1 MTMEIGLMAA
11 FGAGIISFLSPCILP
26 LVPPYLCFLAGTSL
40 EDLSKNPSGLTTS
53 RAFVRALAFVFGF
66 GAVFVALGAGAS
78 TVGGFLSQH
87 LILLTQ
93 IAGLVI
99 IGLGLHMLGAFR
111 LFLLMREA
119 RFQVSRRPATLVG
132 AFVVGLAFAFG
143 WSPCVGPVLA
153 SILMLAG
160 MDDSAGRGA
169 VLLGF
174 YAAGIGIPF
183 LLAALFTGP
192 FLRWLASFRKH
203 LGLVEKLMGGALVA
217 TGIVIATGYMPI
229 LAGWLLEAVPVLG
242 AIG

>member
-40 EDLSKNPSGLTTS
+40 EDLSKDPSGLTTT
-53 RAFVRALAFVFGF
+53 RAFARALAFVLGF

-78 TVGGFLSQH
+78 TIGGVLSQH
-87 LILLTQ
+87 LTLLTQ

-111 LFLLMREA
+111 MFLLMRET
-119 RFQVSRRPATLVG
+119 RFQVNRKPATLAG

-153 SILMLAG
+153 SILMVAS
-160 MDDSAGRGA
+160 MNDNAGRGA
-169 VLLGF
+169 LLLGF

-183 LLAALFTGP
+183 LVAALFTGP
-192 FLRWLASFRKH
+192 FVRRVAGFKKH
-203 LGLVEKLMGGALVA
+203 LRLVEKLMGAALVA

-229 LAGWLLEAVPVLG
+229 LAGWLLEAVPALRV
-242 AIG
+242 IG